1 MTAVTRRTVLKR
13 ISAGAISAA
22 AIVRSRG
29 ASAAL
34 PPLPNLP
41 ASEALLLRPG
51 DSQFAQYERA
61 FNARTQLTPQLRAM
75 CKNARAVG
83 VMIDWCRSD
92 NIPFAVRCGG
102 HSYEGLSQS
111 ASVVID
117 TRLINSITVDAT
129 TKTATVGAG
138 ACLGQLYQ
146 AIAPRG
152 PGTP

>member
-1 MTAVTRRTVLKR
+1 MTAVARRTVLKR

-75 CKNARAVG
+75 CKNAR
-83 VMIDWCRSD
+83 
-92 NIPFAVRCGG
+92 
-102 HSYEGLSQS
+102 E
-111 ASVVID
+111 
-117 TRLINSITVDAT
+117 
-129 TKTATVGAG
+129 TATVGAG

-146 AIAPRG
+146 AIAPPPPPPRQAQKRSAFCWASAH
-152 PGTP
+152 